1 MSNINAV
8 PDPNLG
14 ILRKYSDGTANLAFQ
29 TNGANAV
36 VINESQIANFVSTG
50 AVTIPRGTTA
60 QRPSSAVNG
69 MFRANSNFGSFEV
82 YLNGSWDNVTA
93 VLTPINSVAPVVSG
107 SAIVGSNV
115 SVTNGT
121 WNNSPTSYAYQWLA
135 NSTAIS
141 NATANVFTITSTQTG
156 ANLSCNVTATNAAG
170 SNIPATSNSVGPV
183 VATYTASY
191 LMIAGGGGGGT
202 FGGGGG
208 AGGYLANTTSLT
220 PGTTYTFVVGA
231 GGRGGSAGQGRQG
244 VSGSNTTFTG
254 LTTAV
259 GGGGGGDAWGGAS
272 ALSGGSAGGTAGYG
286 SGTAVAGQGNN
297 GGTNPYA
304 GGGGAGAQGGSGV
317 VGSYAG
323 AGGAGLASS
332 ITGSSVTRAGG
343 GGASDY
349 NGGGAAGGSGGGGNG
364 AGLSNGGSGSVNTGG
379 GGGSCGQAYTA
390 GSGGSGVVIL
400 SVPTVSYSNVTTGS
414 PTVTTSGNNTIMT
427 FNSSGSYTA

>member
-14 ILRKYSDGTANLAFQ
+14 ILRQYSDGTANLTFQ
-29 TNGANAV
+29 TNSANAV

-82 YLNGSWDNVTA
+82 YLNGSWDNVSA

-135 NSTAIS
+135 NSTAIA
-141 NATANVFTITSTQTG
+141 NATANVFTITATETG

-183 VATYTASY
+183 VAPYTASY

-259 GGGGGGDAWGGAS
+259 GGGGGGDAWGGAA